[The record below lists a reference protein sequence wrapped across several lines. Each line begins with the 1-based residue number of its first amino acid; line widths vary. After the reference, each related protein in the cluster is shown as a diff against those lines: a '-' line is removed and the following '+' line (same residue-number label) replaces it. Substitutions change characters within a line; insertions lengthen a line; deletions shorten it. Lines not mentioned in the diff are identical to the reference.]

1 MKKKQSESEQKS
13 IVADIAATAQM
24 PATTETTTKIVKAL
38 PGLVGAVDRAIFDI
52 AGKPLTF
59 VLVIFSEGQAMHAT
73 NGDHAQVMAALKEVV
88 G

>member
-1 MKKKQSESEQKS
+1 MKKKQTEAEQKS

-24 PATTETTTKIVKAL
+24 PAATKTTEAVVKAL

-59 VLVIFSEGQAMHAT
+59 ALVIFSEGQAMHAT
-73 NGDHAQVMAALKEVV
+73 NGDHVQVMAALREVV
-88 G
+88 S